1 MTKGG
6 FFGRPIATFSVLVV
20 FAAGVTYAA
29 ERPEIRFVTGPFA
42 EGGLERP
49 DHSAAD
55 VGDWAKLTVIEETL
69 SVTERNGIISVVGEV
84 RNDSENA
91 IGLETLDFAGLD
103 ADGGLVAADSYWNGV
118 YGIRFTDSIG
128 ISREVLTPGGTG
140 IFRVSLFPLGQP
152 VETILISVSGREAE
166 IEPTVLPLEMVDGWE
181 IEEWYP
187 GLTRFTGIVR
197 NVGPTDII
205 GLTITVGARS
215 QTGKM
220 VLAQRIYPVG
230 ERIGGY
236 LGGIRAGAEIDVEF
250 YVYVDLEEIAADSVE
265 TRLAGRLYEGGWFDY
280 GLAGVAHLPGA
291 EGTTWRSS
299 LGLTNRSGAAG
310 GVALAYYHS
319 GGRAAAELV
328 LADGEAVDFDDV
340 VQSLFGV
347 GGASAGYVQIRSTV
361 PLTVSGRT
369 ANETPDG
376 GFGQALPVYTRAMT
390 FDISIGLPGVLS
402 TLRGGPQFRTNI
414 GLVNMADAEC
424 TARVQLLDQTGAVVS
439 DPGQIHL
446 GPTEWRQL
454 NNAVPASVEGA
465 YATVE
470 PQGGCPIWAY
480 ASVIENATG
489 DPTTLLLVP
498 GTEIDLAPWR
508 ARGFGAGHPWADM
521 EPPPVP

>member
-1 MTKGG
+1 M
-6 FFGRPIATFSVLVV
+6 
-20 FAAGVTYAA
+20 
-29 ERPEIRFVTGPFA
+29 
-42 EGGLERP
+42 
-49 DHSAAD
+49 
-55 VGDWAKLTVIEETL
+55 
-69 SVTERNGIISVVGEV
+69 
-84 RNDSENA
+84 
-91 IGLETLDFAGLD
+91 
-103 ADGGLVAADSYWNGV
+103 
-118 YGIRFTDSIG
+118 
-128 ISREVLTPGGTG
+128 
-140 IFRVSLFPLGQP
+140 
-152 VETILISVSGREAE
+152 
-166 IEPTVLPLEMVDGWE
+166 
-181 IEEWYP
+181 
-187 GLTRFTGIVR
+187 IV
-197 NVGPTDII
+197 
-205 GLTITVGARS
+205 
-215 QTGKM
+215 
-220 VLAQRIYPVG
+220 AQRIYPGG

-236 LGGIRAGAEIDVEF
+236 LGGIRAGAEIDVGFLE
-250 YVYVDLEEIAADSVE
+250 YVDLEEIAADSVE
-265 TRLAGRLYEGGWFDY
+265 TMLAGRPYEGGRFDF

-291 EGTTWRSS
+291 EGTVWRSS

-310 GVALAYYHS
+310 GVALAYHHS
-319 GGRAAAELV
+319 GGRVAAELV
-328 LADGEAVDFDDV
+328 LADGEAVDFEDV

-489 DPTTLLLVP
+489 DPTTVLLVP

-508 ARGFGAGHPWADM
+508 ARGFAGGHPWADM